1 MFGLFLFLVIFVTLC
16 LLISEPQSPSTP
28 VQVTK
33 TTDYPPK
40 LVRTQAGAIPTR
52 GFKPAGLLG
61 QAQNR
66 GVKSEET
73 ESFVASENNIQHPQS
88 LSSPNDTEWGTETEE
103 DAPNCPSPS
112 DDTEE
117 DDTDLAIG
125 GVAVAGG
132 AAAGAGV
139 VAAVGN
145 LGLVGAFGGIG
156 IGMAPVAIAGGFVGA
171 AGYGAV
177 KAIKDGDAVALGA
190 VAGGGLVGAGAAA
203 IVGNMGLAV
212 AGGAFAVGAA
222 PVIVVGGALGMAG
235 YGLWRMLGGR

>member
-1 MFGLFLFLVIFVTLC
+1 MFGLFLFLVIFVSLC
-16 LLISEPQSPSTP
+16 LFISDSRSSSDPT
-28 VQVTK
+28 QVTK
-33 TTDYPPK
+33 AIDYTPK
-40 LVRTQAGAIPTR
+40 PVRTKAGAIPVR
-52 GFKPAGLLG
+52 GFKPVGLLG

-88 LSSPNDTEWGTETEE
+88 LSSPDDTEWGTETEE

-156 IGMAPVAIAGGFVGA
+156 IGMAPVAVAGGAVGA
-171 AGYGAV
+171 AGYGIV
-177 KAIKDGDAVALGA
+177 KGFQDQDAKALGF
-190 VAGGGLVGAGAAA
+190 VGAGAGVGVGAA
-203 IVGNMGLAV
+203 ALVGNMGLAM
-212 AGGAFAVGAA
+212 AGGAVAVGAA
-222 PVIVVGGALGMAG
+222 PVIAVGAAAGMAV
-235 YGLWRMLGGR
+235 YGFWRMLGGR